1 MGPALPLI
9 LLPADCGETAA
20 VCSICAAVWTCQ
32 PAAAYGNGEGGSGVA
47 IAEEEGKRQ
56 AAASRLLYS
65 MTQAAAQNQKMDT
78 KQQQGRMNAG

>member
-32 PAAAYGNGEGGSGVA
+32 PAAAYGNGSGGDGVA
-47 IAEEEGKRQ
+47 IAEEAGSRI
-56 AAASRLLYS
+56 AALFYERRP
-65 MTQAAAQNQKMDT
+65 QQNNQKMDT